1 MILPNFLPY
10 MAHDTADQDI
20 KRILIDRDITTLKQA
35 FCRIMCAE
43 IQGSRTRVFVP
54 DKLFSQNP
62 LQAYLS
68 GKELQLGR
76 QLLESEDYNVYKRM
90 IHLVIRELVS
100 DGTITRQQ
108 ETTAD
113 NPEEKYQATENL
125 DRICKDFS
133 DSGLTF

>member
-1 MILPNFLPY
+1 M
-10 MAHDTADQDI
+10 
-20 KRILIDRDITTLKQA
+20 
-35 FCRIMCAE
+35 
-43 IQGSRTRVFVP
+43 
-54 DKLFSQNP
+54 FSQNP

-76 QLLESEDYNVYKRM
+76 QLLESEGYNVYKRM

>member
-1 MILPNFLPY
+1 
-10 MAHDTADQDI
+10 
-20 KRILIDRDITTLKQA
+20 
-35 FCRIMCAE
+35 
-43 IQGSRTRVFVP
+43 
-54 DKLFSQNP
+54 
-62 LQAYLS
+62 
-68 GKELQLGR
+68 
-76 QLLESEDYNVYKRM
+76 M